1 MFIEDGGV
9 RCQDRGGVY
18 IIYKR
23 ILRDTEALR
32 VHSWRRSFDDWMVEV
47 LGVEG

>member
-1 MFIEDGGV
+1 M
-9 RCQDRGGVY
+9 Y

-23 ILRDTEALR
+23 IIRDAEALR
-32 VHSWRRSFDDWMVEV
+32 VHSWWRSFDDWVVEV